1 MLHGF
6 LLCSLWGIASRGSS
20 LLLRLWEARHWNR
33 GLPPGLVRPLMRPLV
48 GRKLAGVCQ
57 GLSNH
62 LGWDVT
68 LVRVIAV
75 VLAVFTFPIGL
86 LLYGV
91 MWLVMPEELRALP
104 PTTHLDPIS

>member
-1 MLHGF
+1 MASYCAACGGSLPGGARFCSACGKPVTEAGF
-6 LLCSLWGIASRGSS
+6 TAG
-20 LLLRLWEARHWNR
+20 
-33 GLPPGLVRPLMRPLV
+33 PVRPLMRPLV

>member
-1 MLHGF
+1 MASYCAACGG
-6 LLCSLWGIASRGSS
+6 SLPGELAFAPPVGSPS
-20 LLLRLWEARHWNR
+20 LNQ
-33 GLPPGLVRPLMRPLV
+33 GLPPAPSRPLMRPLV

-57 GLSNH
+57 GLANH